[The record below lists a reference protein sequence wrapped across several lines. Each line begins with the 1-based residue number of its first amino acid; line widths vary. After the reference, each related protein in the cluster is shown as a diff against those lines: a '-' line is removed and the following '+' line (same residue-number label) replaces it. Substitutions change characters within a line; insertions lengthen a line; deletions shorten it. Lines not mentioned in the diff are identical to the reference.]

1 MELTDQQKHLQA
13 CIDQQR
19 ELLDDMQKLQAQMT
33 EKRDLAVKLQGII
46 EYLQGQGVELPK
58 EEAPVP
64 EAPTPEVTKEAKADE

>member
-1 MELTDQQKHLQA
+1 MELTDQQQHLKA
-13 CIDQQR
+13 CIEQQK

-58 EEAPVP
+58 EEAP
-64 EAPTPEVTKEAKADE
+64 APEVAEEAEADE

>member
-19 ELLDDMQKLQAQMT
+19 ELLDDMQKLQAQIN

-58 EEAPVP
+58 EEAPAP
-64 EAPTPEVTKEAKADE
+64 EAAEEAKEDE